1 MSFVD
6 VGLVKQLNDMA
17 QKVSRRNCK
26 IALGQMF
33 LQLNLRLWKKHCKSG
48 LIKKTESQHLE
59 PDFLI
64 KNQYERKNLIDW
76 NNDKCV
82 ICKLLLKIDPIGYDV
97 PNSKMS
103 YGDFFVRYEHKFLRN
118 TYSDVEI
125 NHRKF
130 VL

>member
-1 MSFVD
+1 MVTTES
-6 VGLVKQLNDMA
+6 
-17 QKVSRRNCK
+17 
-26 IALGQMF
+26 ALM
-33 LQLNLRLWKKHCKSG
+33 
-48 LIKKTESQHLE
+48 KKTLLEWFNKKIKSQHLE
-59 PDFLI
+59 LDFLR
-64 KNQYERKNLIDW
+64 KNQYERKSPIDW

-103 YGDFFVRYEHKFLRN
+103 YGDFFIRYEHKFLRN

-130 VL
+130 IH